1 MQCTYYDLLS
11 KYFISSKELHSALDL
26 RINSKPKRN
35 TESITFRL
43 DGDILKKLRTEAG
56 EKDVSINTLVSQVI
70 KQHSDWHS
78 NAAKAGFIAVRRTF
92 LTNLMNKI
100 SPEELSSISKDLAR
114 KETKDFV
121 LLLRNE
127 YNIASALN
135 VAESW
140 VSISGYPFRHENS
153 DTVHSY
159 VIQHEMGKKMSLY
172 LAAIY
177 DNLFREFGLEKVQI
191 DISDNTISFVVDIVS
206 AEAQ

>member
-1 MQCTYYDLLS
+1 MIYIL
-11 KYFISSKELHSALDL
+11 ARDL

-35 TESITFRL
+35 TESVTFRV

-78 NAAKAGFIAVRRTF
+78 NAAKAGFIAVRRAF

-100 SPEELSSISKDLAR
+100 SPEELSSISGDIAR

-140 VSISGYPFRHENS
+140 VRISGYPFRHENS

-191 DISDNTISFVVDIVS
+191 DISDNTISFVVDIAS
-206 AEAQ
+206 AEPQ

>member
-1 MQCTYYDLLS
+1 MNYIL
-11 KYFISSKELHSALDL
+11 ALDL

-78 NAAKAGFIAVRRTF
+78 NAAKAGFIAVRRAF

-140 VSISGYPFRHENS
+140 VRISGYPFRHENS

-191 DISDNTISFVVDIVS
+191 DISDNTISFVVDIAS
-206 AEAQ
+206 AEPQ